1 LAAKQTAVREALCD
15 NFNTP
20 RAIQE
25 LYELVTATNAY
36 LQQNPKDIKAPLLR
50 MVSRFVF
57 QIMKCF
63 GIYEEGDFPAIASGA
78 AGAEAGASYE
88 DVITPLMNVL
98 CKFRDDV
105 KKNAGTG
112 GKELFK
118 LSDQLR
124 DDILPYLGI
133 RLEDKGKD
141 ADSIW
146 KYEDKE
152 KLIKEREN
160 KLAAAA
166 AKEEEK
172 RLRKELETKKKSTPG
187 KDWFRTFET
196 AKYSKFDEET
206 GLPTHDDKGKALPD
220 AIKNKL
226 KKTANSQENKYQKWL
241 KEQEAAK
248 QEEEKE

>member
-1 LAAKQTAVREALCD
+1 M
-15 NFNTP
+15 
-20 RAIQE
+20 
-25 LYELVTATNAY
+25 VT
-36 LQQNPKDIKAPLLR
+36 
-50 MVSRFVF
+50 RFIF
-57 QIMKCF
+57 KILKCF
-63 GIYEEGDFPAIASGA
+63 GIYEEGDFPAIAGG
-78 AGAEAGASYE
+78 AGAESGASYE

-112 GKELFK
+112 GKELFQ

-124 DDILPYLGI
+124 DDVLPYLGI

-160 KLAAAA
+160 KLAAVA

-172 RLRKELETKKKSTPG
+172 RLRKELDLKKKSTPG
-187 KDWFRTFET
+187 KEWFRTFET
-196 AKYSKFDEET
+196 AKYSKFDDET

-248 QEEEKE
+248 VKEEEK